1 MGQKYIAID
10 PVSTGRNIK
19 KTMLDKGLKVLDLQ
33 HALYI
38 ANPQAIY
45 KWFRGETLPSI
56 DSLYAL
62 SRVLNVTMDELIVP
76 FSTSC
81 STNNKKQLE
90 VQIHD

>member
-10 PVSTGRNIK
+10 PIATGHNIK
-19 KTMLDKGLKVLDLQ
+19 SIMSGHGLKVIDLQ

-62 SRVLNVTMDELIVP
+62 SRVLNVTIDELIVP
-76 FSTSC
+76 VNTSIPANLSTKDGG
-81 STNNKKQLE
+81 TF
-90 VQIHD
+90 

>member
-1 MGQKYIAID
+1 MAQKYIAID
-10 PVSTGRNIK
+10 PIATGFAIK
-19 KTMLDKGLKVLDLQ
+19 KTMLDKGLKVSDLQ
-33 HALYI
+33 HALFI

-76 FSTSC
+76 VSTSC
-81 STNNKKQLE
+81 STYF
-90 VQIHD
+90 

>member
-1 MGQKYIAID
+1 
-10 PVSTGRNIK
+10 
-19 KTMLDKGLKVLDLQ
+19 MLNTGLKVIDLQ

-62 SRVLNVTMDELIVP
+62 SRVLKVTIDELIVP
-76 FSTSC
+76 VNTSS
-81 STNNKKQLE
+81 STNFEAEQE
-90 VQIHD
+90 D

>member
-10 PVSTGRNIK
+10 PASTGQNIK
-19 KTMLDKGLKVLDLQ
+19 KTMSDKGLKVLDLQ

-76 FSTSC
+76 FVTSSTS
-81 STNNKKQLE
+81 SEIRSE

>member
-10 PVSTGRNIK
+10 PIATGKNIK
-19 KTMLDKGLKVLDLQ
+19 NTMLNNELKVIDLQ

-62 SRVLNVTMDELIVP
+62 SRVLKVTIDELIVP
-76 FSTSC
+76 VNTSS
-81 STNNKKQLE
+81 STNFEAEQE
-90 VQIHD
+90 D

>member
-1 MGQKYIAID
+1 MAHKYIAID
-10 PVSTGRNIK
+10 PIATGFTIK
-19 KTMLDKGLKVLDLQ
+19 KTMLAKDLKVSDLQ
-33 HALYI
+33 HALFI

-76 FSTSC
+76 VSTSC
-81 STNNKKQLE
+81 STYFEDQPE
-90 VQIHD
+90 V